1 VSDPLGLR
9 PAKMDGF
16 VRTAAHD
23 ARFLP
28 PPYFDVDGK
37 RAMGYY
43 TGKDLNYYYFM
54 ASNFATSD
62 RGFTRS
68 QTSTHDLPQQKR
80 QDRRAPLTTQVT
92 CPQLADTG

>member
-1 VSDPLGLR
+1 MHREHQPILNEAHRDWDVDDPLGLR
-9 PAKMDGF
+9 PAKMNGF

-54 ASNFATSD
+54 ASNFAHRTA
-62 RGFTRS
+62 GFTRS
-68 QTSTHDLPQQKR
+68 
-80 QDRRAPLTTQVT
+80 
-92 CPQLADTG
+92 